1 MNDRGSTSRAALAL
15 VILMFVLLVAD
26 AWLERSSQGSER
38 LAACPTPSAVASV
51 SGSTIAVRCPREGAS
66 HAEIRGPARLLYGL
80 KLDLNRVNAA
90 ALEALPG
97 LGPARADAILR
108 LRERQPF
115 QTVEQ
120 LRNVSGIGP
129 VTLKRLRPYLIVDEG
144 GVDESG

>member
-1 MNDRGSTSRAALAL
+1 VNDSGSTSRAALAL
-15 VILMFVLLVAD
+15 VILMHVLLLAD
-26 AWLERSSQGSER
+26 AWAERSGQLAHR
-38 LAACPTPSAVASV
+38 LEACPIPSAVASV
-51 SGSTIAVRCPREGAS
+51 SGSTVAVRCQREGDF

-97 LGPARADAILR
+97 VGPARAEAILR
-108 LRERQPF
+108 SREMQPF

-120 LRNVSGIGP
+120 LRNISGIGP
-129 VTLKRLRPYLIVDEG
+129 VTLKQLRPYLMVDEG